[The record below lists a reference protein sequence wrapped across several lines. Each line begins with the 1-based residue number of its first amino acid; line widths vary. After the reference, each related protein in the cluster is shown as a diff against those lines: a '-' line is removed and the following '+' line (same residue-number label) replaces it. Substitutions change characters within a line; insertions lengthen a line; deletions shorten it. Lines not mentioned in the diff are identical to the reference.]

1 MTAEA
6 TTLVDKESVLLWM
19 LDERSG
25 CGDSESHPRA
35 FDTLSRTIIQHF
47 GLGESKQRDVDLLSA
62 ILTPHL
68 PEQNMAGTDHK
79 ARIADVAKMVLDLSE
94 TDTVA
99 REIMLSGARC
109 LAQTLRRLFSPQRP
123 SPTDSV
129 LVLAGSLMVHSEAYR
144 EAVHAELAKLDIRF
158 KHVEFVP
165 DPAYAGA
172 EYLSRLEKYA
182 VLE

>member
-1 MTAEA
+1 
-6 TTLVDKESVLLWM
+6 LDVI
-19 LDERSG
+19 DERSG
-25 CGDSESHPRA
+25 CGDSESHLGP

-47 GLGESKQRDVDLLSA
+47 GLGESNQRDSDLLSA

-68 PEQNMAGTDHK
+68 PEQNMTGTDHK
-79 ARIADVAKMVLDLSE
+79 ARIADVAKIVLDLSE
-94 TDTVA
+94 TDTAA

-109 LAQTLRRLFSPQRP
+109 LAQTLRRLYSPQRP
-123 SPTDSV
+123 SPADSV
-129 LVLAGSLMVHSEAYR
+129 LVLAGSLMVHSEVYR

-158 KHVEFVP
+158 KHVEVVP

-172 EYLSRLEKYA
+172 EYLSGLEKYV